1 MTTNIMNTNLKPGK
15 IILGIAIFLLILGG
29 SSCKQEPK
37 TEDTKEV
44 AEDANE
50 ENLAGKDSIGDARA
64 DDSEYLVAAAETD
77 MMEIELG
84 KLALTKTS
92 NAKVKDL
99 ANMMIDQHTKA
110 SEKLK
115 PLAASKQTVLPAAL
129 TDKGKE
135 HYDDLNKKSGK
146 EFDEAYADLMV
157 DGHEDAIS
165 KIKDASENA
174 KDADVKKW
182 AADMLPTLYQHLDHS
197 KMLKDQINKTK

>member
-1 MTTNIMNTNLKPGK
+1 MCRNFKTGK
-15 IILGIAIFLLILGG
+15 MLLGIALFSLIFAV

-37 TEDTKEV
+37 PEDSKEA
-44 AEDANE
+44 AEDVNEANLE
-50 ENLAGKDSIGDARA
+50 AKDSISDVRA
-64 DDSEYLVAAAETD
+64 DDSDYLVAAAEVD
-77 MMEIELG
+77 LMEIELG

-110 SEKLK
+110 TAALK
-115 PLAASKQTVLPAAL
+115 PLAASKQTVLPAVL

-135 HYDDLNKKSGK
+135 HYDELNKKSGK

-174 KDADVKKW
+174 KDAEIKKW
-182 AADMLPTLYQHLDHS
+182 ATDMLPTLNTHLEHA
-197 KMLKDQINKTK
+197 KMLKDQIKKTK